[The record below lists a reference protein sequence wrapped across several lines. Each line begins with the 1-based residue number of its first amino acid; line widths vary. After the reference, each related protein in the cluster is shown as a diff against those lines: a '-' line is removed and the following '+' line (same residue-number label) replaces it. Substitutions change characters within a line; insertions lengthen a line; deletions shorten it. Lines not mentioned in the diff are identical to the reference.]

1 MEKENYYLFNNKKYK
16 IRTKK
21 CRGSNGR
28 LYPKY
33 VVSLPIG
40 FDIITK
46 KQKYHD
52 YTADNI
58 DDLLSNIEYDRGNG
72 YLQSK
77 LIPTQITVK
86 QLCEKWLE
94 IVWPSLKRNTQLT
107 YKSILNTRIYP
118 YIANNKAQESLNY
131 ECIQKLVNDLYAKK
145 YAEKSILNVK
155 IVLSDVIDYG
165 IQNKILFSNPTKY
178 IKIPKTQKH
187 NYNILD
193 KEKMQKLLKIAP
205 KYENGN
211 AFAICMLGAMRIGEC
226 WGLSISD
233 VDVDNCTV
241 FIHQQLQRG
250 GIVNRTKNGISRKI
264 TLPDAAKPFMK
275 AEQEKRINAQQKAGD
290 KWNNKNSLFFTGPN
304 GYPVRTE
311 KLYDEFKLITEELGV
326 DNIRI
331 HDLRH
336 SMATAIVNTSGDIY
350 EAQRYLGHL
359 HINSTKIYLHS
370 TTESSKKLLDTMNKL
385 FKQ

>member
-1 MEKENYYLFNNKKYK
+1 M
-16 IRTKK
+16 
-21 CRGSNGR
+21 
-28 LYPKY
+28 
-33 VVSLPIG
+33 SLPIG

-77 LIPTQITVK
+77 LIQTQITVK

-107 YKSILNTRIYP
+107 YKSILNTGIYP

-145 YAEKSILNVK
+145 YTEKSILNVK

-165 IQNKILFSNPTKY
+165 IQNKILFSNPIKY

-193 KEKMQKLLKIAP
+193 KENMQKLLKIAP

-211 AFAICMLGAMRIGEC
+211 AFAICMLGATRIG
-226 WGLSISD
+226 G
-233 VDVDNCTV
+233 
-241 FIHQQLQRG
+241 
-250 GIVNRTKNGISRKI
+250 
-264 TLPDAAKPFMK
+264 
-275 AEQEKRINAQQKAGD
+275 AGV
-290 KWNNKNSLFFTGPN
+290 
-304 GYPVRTE
+304 YQ
-311 KLYDEFKLITEELGV
+311 YQ
-326 DNIRI
+326 
-331 HDLRH
+331 
-336 SMATAIVNTSGDIY
+336 M
-350 EAQRYLGHL
+350 
-359 HINSTKIYLHS
+359 
-370 TTESSKKLLDTMNKL
+370 
-385 FKQ
+385 